1 MIRGH
6 SQSPILELFPSPSLP
21 SSYSSKPVLESRAG
35 RRRPAYDLPLIL
47 HKTPPTHSRQTKI
60 MATDPRD
67 YATTDHRQ
75 PPPSDTQSS
84 STSASSSRF
93 PDRYHPPSRS
103 STVPTP
109 DDHPGARSSR
119 KDDYYSVHSRSEDL
133 NHSTTSS
140 KASDK
145 SPFLPST
152 SAPSLS
158 SSTRL
163 ANTTSN
169 SVASTNSQR
178 RNSTSSYRSVAS
190 DTSDPTSGG
199 QLPSTAHT
207 ASSSVPSSVS

>member
-1 MIRGH
+1 
-6 SQSPILELFPSPSLP
+6 
-21 SSYSSKPVLESRAG
+21 
-35 RRRPAYDLPLIL
+35 
-47 HKTPPTHSRQTKI
+47 

-75 PPPSDTQSS
+75 PPPPDTQSS
-84 STSASSSRF
+84 QTFASSSRF
-93 PDRYHPPSRS
+93 PERHHPPSRS
-103 STVPTP
+103 STVPAP
-109 DDHPGARSSR
+109 DDYDRARSSR
-119 KDDYYSVHSRSEDL
+119 KEDYYSVHSRSEDL

-169 SVASTNSQR
+169 SVTSTNSQR
-178 RNSTSSYRSVAS
+178 RNSTSSYRSVGS
-190 DTSDPTSGG
+190 DISDPISGG
-199 QLPSTAHT
+199 QLPSTTHT
-207 ASSSVPSSVS
+207 AASTVPSSVP

>member
-1 MIRGH
+1 
-6 SQSPILELFPSPSLP
+6 
-21 SSYSSKPVLESRAG
+21 
-35 RRRPAYDLPLIL
+35 
-47 HKTPPTHSRQTKI
+47 

-67 YATTDHRQ
+67 YTATDHRQ

-84 STSASSSRF
+84 QTSASTSRF
-93 PDRYHPPSRS
+93 PDRHHPPSRS

-109 DDHPGARSSR
+109 DDYDRARPSR
-119 KDDYYSVHSRSEDL
+119 KDDHYSVHSRSEDL

-145 SPFLPST
+145 SFFLPST

-163 ANTTSN
+163 ANTSN

-178 RNSTSSYRSVAS
+178 RNSTSSYRSVDS
-190 DTSDPTSGG
+190 NTSDPTSGG
-199 QLPSTAHT
+199 QPPSTTHT
-207 ASSSVPSSVS
+207 AASTASTSVP